1 MRAVPATDAA
11 GVRTVASSA
20 ELEALAG
27 QWDEL
32 VLAMPRP
39 SPFLLHGWITEW
51 WRHLGEGAR
60 LAVSVA
66 ERDGR
71 LVGAAPLAIR
81 RHRGLRLARFLG
93 DHESALCDLLLAS
106 DEPIETADAL
116 LDAVKRQPFDL
127 LDVFG
132 LPGAS
137 RLAAAAGDSDLAVIE
152 RVEAPVLDMPD
163 GWEAA
168 YNAKTGSKKRNLHRR
183 RLRQLAELGEV
194 TWTVATEEDE
204 LLAGLEDCFRLH
216 ELRWA
221 GRPDGSTFGTPE
233 GQRFHRAAL
242 RAIAPAH
249 VPRMVILRVAGRP
262 VAFHYFFA
270 LAGTMYVHRL
280 AFDPDPALARFSP
293 GLVCTLKALET
304 ASEQGLTR
312 VEYLGGDER
321 YKLELSDRLEPLY
334 EGIGLGRNPVAK
346 LAVRQR
352 LATIA
357 ARRRLKRSPAMQRL
371 YVGGL
376 APLRRARAGLTRR
389 EPGVLDSGRMTDH
402 LPAVLQRAVERHT
415 ATATGASA
423 TGASAT
429 GVSKT
434 GAAAVGALAFGACA
448 IGALAIGRLAIG
460 RAVIGRLALGTGA
473 ITHLKIEE
481 LEVVT
486 LRVRHLELPS
496 DPKP

>member
-1 MRAVPATDAA
+1 
-11 GVRTVASSA
+11 VRTLRDAA
-20 ELEALAG
+20 ELEALAAS
-27 QWDEL
+27 WDEL

-39 SPFLLHGWITEW
+39 SPFVLHGWVCEW
-51 WRHLGEGAR
+51 WRSFGEGAR

-66 ERDGR
+66 EREGR
-71 LVGAAPLAIR
+71 LVGVAPLSIR
-81 RHRGLRLARFLG
+81 RRRGLRLARFLG
-93 DHESALCDLLLAS
+93 DHESALADLLLAP
-106 DEPIETADAL
+106 DEPPETAADLVA
-116 LDAVKRQPFDL
+116 AVRQQPFDL

-132 LPGAS
+132 LPGGS
-137 RLAAAAGDSDLAVIE
+137 RLQAAAGARDGLSVIE

-168 YNAKTGSKKRNLHRR
+168 YAAKTGSKKRNLHRR
-183 RLRQLAELGEV
+183 RLRQLSELGEV
-194 TWTVATEEDE
+194 TWTIATEEDE
-204 LLAGLEDCFRLH
+204 LVPALEECFRLH

-242 RAIAPAH
+242 RAIAPAG

-262 VAFHYFFA
+262 VAFHYYFA

-293 GLVCTLKALET
+293 GLVCTLKTLET

-334 EGIGLGRNPVAK
+334 EGIGLGRNVVAR

-357 ARRRLKRSPAMQRL
+357 ARKRLKRSATMQRI

-376 APLRRARAGLTRR
+376 APLRRARTAIR
-389 EPGVLDSGRMTDH
+389 GRK
-402 LPAVLQRAVERHT
+402 
-415 ATATGASA
+415 S
-423 TGASAT
+423 
-429 GVSKT
+429 
-434 GAAAVGALAFGACA
+434 
-448 IGALAIGRLAIG
+448 
-460 RAVIGRLALGTGA
+460 
-473 ITHLKIEE
+473 
-481 LEVVT
+481 
-486 LRVRHLELPS
+486 
-496 DPKP
+496 